1 MKKQNGFVLFIA
13 LLFIFVLTLIVVSD
27 TQTMI
32 LDRKMLN
39 NARHDFQVY
48 TVAQWGIQSVVY
60 ALEGDPIV
68 LPDSMIVL
76 NTTVKNIQTDLCDN
90 QTVEIQAI
98 AEDQLSKIV
107 LNSRDIF
114 AKVPREKGCKEIP
127 IHQRIWWQ
135 ES

>member
-13 LLFIFVLTLIVVSD
+13 LLFIFIVTLIVMSD

-32 LDRKMLN
+32 LDKKILN
-39 NARHDFQVY
+39 SVHHEFQVY
-48 TVAQWGIQSVVY
+48 TVAQWGIQSAVH

-68 LPDSMIVL
+68 LPDSSIVL
-76 NTTVKNIQTDLCDN
+76 NTTVKNIKTDLCDN
-90 QTVEIQAI
+90 QTVEIQVI
-98 AEDQLSKIV
+98 AQDQFSKVV

-114 AKVPREKGCKEIP
+114 AKVPREKGCQKIP
-127 IHQRIWWQ
+127 IHQRIGWQ